1 MNVIKFIC
9 CLVTMGF
16 IIQTSAIAQANSGEQ
31 FKKYINNVAQKAELA
46 ENADEKRIILNES
59 FDKLLKAVNRIE
71 KMKHLSEEELSGI
84 AKLKN
89 NIKEKKNE
97 LNGLDGYK
105 RVKDGQLDNF
115 TDYVQQ
121 DLEQANTYVTL
132 SLGLAIIIAILL
144 LML

>member
-9 CLVTMGF
+9 CLVMMGF
-16 IIQTSAIAQANSGEQ
+16 IVQTSAVAQANSGEQ
-31 FKKYINNVAQKAELA
+31 FKKYINNVAQEAELA
-46 ENADEKRIILNES
+46 DNAEEKRTILNES
-59 FDKLLKAVNRIE
+59 FNKLLKAVNRIE
-71 KMKHLSEEELSGI
+71 KMKHISEEELSGI

-89 NIKEKKNE
+89 NIQEKKNE

-121 DLEQANTYVTL
+121 DLEQANTYITL
-132 SLGLAIIIAILL
+132 SLGLAVIIAILL